1 VNLDSRFGR
10 IMYGISLLV
19 SVGMLAFVWL
29 VLQPSLIFSIVFTVF
44 VVGIAMWNGRSAFGV
59 SSKTPRT

>member
-1 VNLDSRFGR
+1 
-10 IMYGISLLV
+10 MYGISLLV

-59 SSKTPRT
+59 FSKTPRT